1 MKIINAISA
10 LLFAL
15 QASTLTATFTATGF
29 AIDGTCDDFGIDTY
43 QECEDKCNSISKQ
56 KKMGF
61 SGNMKGPSSNITE
74 CSCTFGD
81 GDGTFTCTR
90 DKSEPK
96 DPVETTEDCAERNI
110 TTWTDCQDTCSTLA
124 AGTGYAA
131 RINGGLE
138 NISLCYCEYG
148 RNRENSFTCT
158 REPTIP
164 PIPQKRDDRCSVE
177 NIDDQES
184 CAAFCSNYQRSA
196 QYVSN
201 AKGLLFCRCRS
212 GQGGQIDF
220 ECKGDQSSYL
230 RSN

>member
-15 QASTLTATFTATGF
+15 QASTATASSTAF

-43 QECEDKCNSISKQ
+43 QECEDKCKSISKQ
-56 KKMGF
+56 KKMGW
-61 SGNMKGPSSNITE
+61 SGNMKGPSSKITE
-74 CSCTFGD
+74 CSCTFGGD
-81 GDGTFTCTR
+81 DGTFTCTR
-90 DKSEPK
+90 ATPEPE
-96 DPVETTEDCAERNI
+96 DPVETTEDCAERDI
-110 TTWTDCQDTCSTLA
+110 STWPDCQDTCSTLA
-124 AGTGYAA
+124 DGKGYAA
-131 RINGGLE
+131 RVNGDTE
-138 NISLCYCEYG
+138 NISACFCDYG
-148 RNRENSFTCT
+148 SNRENSFKCF

-184 CAAFCSNYQRSA
+184 CSAFCLDYQRYA
-196 QYVSN
+196 QVVSN
-201 AKGLLFCRCRS
+201 ANGLLFCRCRR

-220 ECKGDQSSYL
+220 ECRGDQSSYL